1 MGQEASV
8 PTDRGRRLE
17 VIDAGFSRTGTL
29 SYAYALEE
37 LLDGPVHHTA
47 SQLFNREDCK
57 YNLGFLLVLGALI
70 DISQRT
76 VENGIRYI
84 DTSVKEI
91 AHSYSK
97 RLKMPFQV
105 LQVQRMSQPL
115 ISSQNSWNYIQ
126 MQNSSSSHALQRR
139 GGRVSSQ

>member
-8 PTDRGRRLE
+8 PVDKGRRLE

-29 SYAYALEE
+29 SYAYALEK

-57 YNLGFLLVLGALI
+57 YNLGFLLFLRAVV
-70 DISQRT
+70 DTSQRT
-76 VENGIRYI
+76 VKNGIRYI
-84 DTSVKEI
+84 DTGVRGI
-91 AHSYSK
+91 VHSYSK

-105 LQVQRMSQPL
+105 LQVQLMSQPL
-115 ISSQNSWNYIQ
+115 IFSQSSWNYIQ
-126 MQNSSSSHALQRR
+126 MQNLSSSHALQRR
-139 GGRVSSQ
+139 GGGVSSQ